1 MSIGTTWQTYLSL
14 FLASLLQLPHS
25 AAGHPFTLCGKNELG
40 VSSVEF
46 VPDPPRHGQNLE
58 VTISGVSNVDVN
70 GGTARMTVKL
80 FGQTIDEELYD
91 ICSDLGI
98 PCPNKIGYPYK
109 AIVNK
114 PIPGALWP
122 GLKLQVE
129 ISVFEMLGS
138 RIACV
143 RMPITVQSTR
153 QRNLT
158 DFGGT
163 EEL

>member
-91 ICSDLGI
+91 ICRCQKFPLHPRCRIIFHLCIEATSESHVPTKLDTLTKRLSINQFPEHCGLG
-98 PCPNKIGYPYK
+98 
-109 AIVNK
+109 
-114 PIPGALWP
+114 
-122 GLKLQVE
+122 
-129 ISVFEMLGS
+129 
-138 RIACV
+138 
-143 RMPITVQSTR
+143 
-153 QRNLT
+153 
-158 DFGGT
+158 
-163 EEL
+163 

>member
-70 GGTARMTVKL
+70 GGTAVYCSKHPVHKMTFMLQRMTVKL

-114 PIPGALWP
+114 PIPG
-122 GLKLQVE
+122 
-129 ISVFEMLGS
+129 
-138 RIACV
+138 
-143 RMPITVQSTR
+143 
-153 QRNLT
+153 N
-158 DFGGT
+158 
-163 EEL
+163 